1 MGQLSRSLHPDLG
14 LDLEVEFHNLMAPS
28 RVLCRHCED
37 YQQNRSAK
45 KSMDLHKCI
54 ACSHYS
60 VPFRLNSSNCTCTSL
75 SSRWLMSRFCSRR
88 PRSWCA
94 KCRSLHLG
102 FDQHMGQPSHS
113 PHLDQG
119 LILKWRDQ
127 HCCNL
132 MVQSS
137 LHCKHC

>member
-28 RVLCRHCED
+28 RVLCRQCED

-75 SSRWLMSRFCSRR
+75 SSRWLMSRFCSCR
-88 PRSWCA
+88 PRNLGA
-94 KCRSLHLG
+94 KCRSYWRG
-102 FDQHMGQPSHS
+102 FGHGKDHDLRMSSQPTELSLRCSHS
-113 PHLDQG
+113 CRRRTWWGQAE
-119 LILKWRDQ
+119 
-127 HCCNL
+127 
-132 MVQSS
+132 
-137 LHCKHC
+137 